1 MQDIKTEE
9 MMGVGGNGVY
19 ENSLFSVQLFYKFK
33 TDVKNK
39 V

>member
-1 MQDIKTEE
+1 MQDIKTEQ
-9 MMGVGGNGVY
+9 MMGVGEKGVY
-19 ENSLFSVQLFYKFK
+19 EKSVFSVQLFYKLK

>member
-1 MQDIKTEE
+1 MQDIKTEQ
-9 MMGVGGNGVY
+9 MMGVGEKGVY
-19 ENSLFSVQLFYKFK
+19 ENSVFSVQLFYKLK

>member
-9 MMGVGGNGVY
+9 MTGVGEKGVY
-19 ENSLFSVQLFYKFK
+19 ENSVFSVQLFYKFK